1 MADYLGEIQALDA
14 SIGVLLDELR
24 ETGDLKNTVVVISG
38 DHGMPGVT
46 NGKCNLYDFGVQVPL
61 TIMWQGQFL
70 SLIHI

>member
-1 MADYLGEIQALDA
+1 MADYLGEIQAMDA

-46 NGKCNLYDFGVQVPL
+46 NGEYSSTTLESRSP
-61 TIMWQGQFL
+61 
-70 SLIHI
+70 